1 MHGVWYHEKNGLR
14 GACVK
19 LRCECETKTGRK
31 LLIRSLTPADAEETL
46 AVCRKTAGETL
57 NMMRYA
63 DEWTMTAEQQAA
75 VIKAAED
82 GAKSLMLGAF
92 AGGRLAGVANLRPVH
107 PGDRARHRAGVG
119 IAILR
124 AYWGQGIGSALLG
137 SLIEAAKTTNLE
149 QLELD
154 VVEGNAAAVALYEKH
169 GFKLYGRHPRM
180 IKYRDGRYADALL
193 MMRILK

>member
-1 MHGVWYHEKNGLR
+1 MKFR
-14 GACVK
+14 
-19 LRCECETKTGRK
+19 RECETKTGRK
-31 LLIRSLTPADAEETL
+31 LLLRSLTPADAEEAL
-46 AVCRKTAGETL
+46 AVCRKTAGETAFML
-57 NMMRYA
+57 RGEN
-63 DEWTMTAEQQAA
+63 EWTISAEQQAA

-82 GAKSLMLGAF
+82 GAKTLMLGAF

-119 IAILR
+119 IAVLR
-124 AYWGQGIGSALLG
+124 VYWGQGIGSALLA
-137 SLIEAAKTTNLE
+137 SLIGAAKTTNLE

-169 GFKLYGRHPRM
+169 GFQVYGRHPRM

-193 MMRILK
+193 MMLVLK